1 MAIILK
7 EGLASGDMKPILIT
21 IAVAT
26 LFTTSGI
33 AEPSQTDEKKSEPVD
48 FKRRSFSDST
58 WLQSFAKVESSKSGQ
73 RWSRSRSSSTSWEKK
88 WGITGSI
95 TFYSTT
101 LDDQRYKIAAG
112 RVSNWKNYIKTVLDV
127 TGRNTR
133 VKMKPGIALFV
144 DGDAMGLNEIMLAR
158 EECKKLGI
166 KFWFINESVKTG
178 DLLEYQAMMRYLREI
193 GAE

>member
-1 MAIILK
+1 MA
-7 EGLASGDMKPILIT
+7 
-21 IAVAT
+21 AVICK
-26 LFTTSGI
+26 SGI
-33 AEPSQTDEKKSEPVD
+33 QQIGSKMVEKQKQQHQ
-48 FKRRSFSDST
+48 
-58 WLQSFAKVESSKSGQ
+58 LG
-73 RWSRSRSSSTSWEKK
+73 KK

-101 LDDQRYKIAAG
+101 LDDQRYKIAVG

-166 KFWFINESVKTG
+166 KFWFINESVKTE

>member
-1 MAIILK
+1 MKRKVNLSILSAGVFRIPHGCSHLQK
-7 EGLASGDMKPILIT
+7 WNPANRVKDGRE
-21 IAVAT
+21 
-26 LFTTSGI
+26 
-33 AEPSQTDEKKSEPVD
+33 AEAAAPVGKKSGVLPV
-48 FKRRSFSDST
+48 
-58 WLQSFAKVESSKSGQ
+58 QSLFIPP
-73 RWSRSRSSSTSWEKK
+73 R
-88 WGITGSI
+88 
-95 TFYSTT
+95 

>member
-1 MAIILK
+1 MKYLITTIVAATLAT
-7 EGLASGDMKPILIT
+7 ASGF
-21 IAVAT
+21 AE
-26 LFTTSGI
+26 SG
-33 AEPSQTDEKKSEPVD
+33 QDDGKKDESIS
-48 FKRRSFSDST
+48 FKRRSFSDAI

-144 DGDAMGLNEIMLAR
+144 DGDAMGLNKIMLAR

>member
-1 MAIILK
+1 
-7 EGLASGDMKPILIT
+7 MKQILIT
-21 IAVAT
+21 IVAT
-26 LFTTSGI
+26 MLATASGI
-33 AEPSQTDEKKSEPVD
+33 AESGQDDGKKDESVSL
-48 FKRRSFSDST
+48 KRRSFSDAA

-144 DGDAMGLNEIMLAR
+144 DGDSMGLNEIILAR

-166 KFWFINESVKTG
+166 RFWFINESVKTG
-178 DLLEYQAMMRYLREI
+178 DLLEYQAMMSYLREI